1 MVGPLSWV
9 ENLGADTPFT
19 QGKVKVL
26 GGFDAQLA
34 RLFDL
39 RSWFTFNLH
48 WLAWLKRKGDSMSII
63 GDIAGKTAFVTGGA
77 SGIGLEIGRM
87 LMEQGANVMLAD
99 MVPER
104 LKAAKADLG
113 NVETVLCDVADACSL
128 KAAAKTTIE
137 TFGKV
142 HIVVNNA
149 GVSLGH
155 TPGDTP
161 LEDWQWLVDI
171 NLMGVINGIEIFT
184 PLIKSHGEGGYFV
197 NTASMSGHLATPQL
211 GAYTAT
217 KFAVVGLS
225 ESLRMDLEPQGIG
238 VSVLCPGWVKTDIN
252 KAHEGRPSGVE
263 DDEQPSEAMQ
273 MVAEAVDN
281 GLSPRFVAEWTVE
294 CMKAGRF
301 YIFTHPSMR
310 RWVQKRAAMVDA
322 DYAAIEND
330 PRFQGR

>member
-1 MVGPLSWV
+1 M
-9 ENLGADTPFT
+9 
-19 QGKVKVL
+19 
-26 GGFDAQLA
+26 
-34 RLFDL
+34 
-39 RSWFTFNLH
+39 
-48 WLAWLKRKGDSMSII
+48 
-63 GDIAGKTAFVTGGA
+63 DIAGKTAFVTGGA

-99 MVPER
+99 LVPER

-113 NVETVLCDVADACSL
+113 NVETVLCDVADACSV
-128 KAAAKTTIE
+128 KAAAKATVDR
-137 TFGKV
+137 FGKV

-171 NLMGVINGIEIFT
+171 NLMGVIHGIETFT
-184 PLIKSHGEGGYFV
+184 PLIQSHGEGGYFV
-197 NTASMSGHLATPQL
+197 NTASMSGHLATQQL
-211 GAYTAT
+211 SAYTAT

-225 ESLRMDLEPQGIG
+225 ESLAMDMAPHNIG

-252 KAHEGRPSGVE
+252 KAHEGRPSGV
-263 DDEQPSEAMQ
+263 DDDKPTEAMQ
-273 MVAEAVDN
+273 YVTEAVDN
-281 GLSPRFVAEWTVE
+281 GLSPRSVAEWTVE
-294 CMKAGRF
+294 CMQAGRF

-310 RWVQKRAAMVDA
+310 RWVQKRSQMIDA

-330 PRFQGR
+330 PRFKDR